1 MQDQAVELSLPQTD
15 KHAEKQQPATQP
27 QAGQDPIA
35 RLDRALQR
43 ISFAVEKGLQQQ
55 TRTGAE
61 KQELVANVDA
71 LLARVRDAL
80 ERADRPS
87 PLTFHNPA
95 EHEQG
100 N

>member
-1 MQDQAVELSLPQTD
+1 MQDQAVEPSLPQTD
-15 KHAEKQQPATQP
+15 EHAGKQHPATQP
-27 QAGQDPIA
+27 PAGQDPIA

-55 TRTGAE
+55 TRTGTE

-71 LLARVRDAL
+71 LLSRVRDAL
-80 ERADRPS
+80 ERADKPS
-87 PLTFHNPA
+87 PLTFYNPA